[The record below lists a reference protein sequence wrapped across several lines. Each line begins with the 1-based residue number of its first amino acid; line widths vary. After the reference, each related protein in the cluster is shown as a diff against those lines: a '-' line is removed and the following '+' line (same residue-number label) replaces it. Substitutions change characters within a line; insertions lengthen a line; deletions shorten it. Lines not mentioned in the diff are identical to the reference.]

1 MNLESVVK
9 LKIALAQMRCEKG
22 DWQGN
27 LDRVDEYMAR
37 ASSEGCHVI
46 VFPEMGLS
54 GYCEPS
60 KFPCAVQPLDS
71 VWLGRFVDMTA
82 RHGIAASGG
91 FIEAN
96 PAGKPF
102 ITQILAQD
110 GRVTAIYRKMHVV
123 DEEADLFSPGAEVA
137 VFNLC
142 LPHGDLPCGLAVC
155 ADSDRPDLFAEMAHK
170 GARIVFHSSAP
181 GLYTRRTDEGSWRE
195 GFEWYQSHLAER
207 LPTWARDNRLYIA
220 VATQTGAT
228 VDEDF
233 PGGSFIFGPD
243 GSCIAATD
251 SHAEALLVH
260 ELEL

>member
-1 MNLESVVK
+1 MR

-27 LDRVDEYMAR
+27 LVRASEYMAC
-37 ASSEGCHVI
+37 ASTEGCHIVI
-46 VFPEMGLS
+46 FPEMGLS

-60 KFPCAVQPLDS
+60 KFPHAAQPLDS
-71 VWLGRFVDMTA
+71 IWVKRFVDMA
-82 RHGIAASGG
+82 AQHGIAASGG

-110 GRVTAIYRKMHVV
+110 GRVAAAYRKIHVV
-123 DEEADLFSPGAEVA
+123 DEEAELFSPGGGVA
-137 VFNLC
+137 IFNLR

-155 ADSDRPDLFAEMAHK
+155 ADSDRPDLFAEMARK
-170 GARIVFHSSAP
+170 GARIIFHSSAP
-181 GLYTRRTDEGSWRE
+181 GLYVRRTDEGSWRE
-195 GFEWYQSHLAER
+195 GFEWYQSYLAER
-207 LPTWARDNRLYIA
+207 LPAWARDNRLFIA

-228 VDEDF
+228 IDEDF

-243 GSCIAATD
+243 GSCLTGTD
-251 SHAEALLVH
+251 SHAETLLVH